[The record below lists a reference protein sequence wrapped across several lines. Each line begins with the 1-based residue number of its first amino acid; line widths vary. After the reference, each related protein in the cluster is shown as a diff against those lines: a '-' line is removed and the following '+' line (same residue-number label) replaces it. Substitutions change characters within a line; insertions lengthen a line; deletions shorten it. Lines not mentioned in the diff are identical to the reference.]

1 MVTMTTLLTNY
12 SDILLPYIKERFPT
26 YNIIHDFK
34 DIKIE
39 FKTCII
45 LDNNVSNEKSTTIF
59 MKKFLKQ
66 CSNIVVLI
74 KSNTLPKHLS
84 KFKKIFNKIENCNS
98 FLQRGF
104 NNYLDNFP
112 FIAENWRTLC
122 QKTKVTILK
131 ILGTVF

>member
-1 MVTMTTLLTNY
+1 MTTLLTNY
-12 SDILLPYIKERFPT
+12 SDILLPYITERFPN

-34 DIKIE
+34 NINVTL
-39 FKTCII
+39 KTVII
-45 LDNNVSNEKSTTIF
+45 LDNNVLNDTSTTIF

-74 KSNTLPKHLS
+74 KSEQLPKHLS
-84 KFKKIFNKIENCNS
+84 KFKMIFKIIDNCNS
-98 FLQRGF
+98 YLQRGF

-122 QKTKVTILK
+122 QKTKITILK